1 MSKLQNETVSA
12 PPTGRWRWN
21 DETQEL
27 EPTCY
32 STSVETKEK
41 RKNEK
46 SSTYQDHF
54 RNHLEKISR
63 RKISSRG
70 GRSAMKN
77 TAGFAMQNALK
88 ATLKRSQRDSV
99 TIDHIKHV
107 AVTLVQE
114 KECLPIPPCFL
125 DVIQSREMDE
135 FLASL
140 LLYLSC
146 HLERK
151 SLEERP
157 KTLMMEQSVTERQV
171 VAETNAKV
179 ELAKKHLGLCYSA
192 LVLGLGFSQ
201 QHHMAGGRSRVSSTY
216 RDRHL
221 YECLYS
227 FFCYVAWVTFGRQ
240 DLKGIQ
246 AEIGYLFRSDAF
258 NPALRAQG
266 AEPEGEEEEP
276 VTTQKEGQS
285 ECRQAVTHN
294 RKSQRWPALSGIVT
308 RRSPVMVSFLPS
320 PQEKAPHLFQTSF
333 SHKQQPVELVD
344 SEILMEDLRQQLASF
359 NFGILGKPLSEFSYT
374 TLILHGAKNEGEE
387 GDDEDSGGDD
397 SEGESE
403 GHETQ
408 VRGSRPSF
416 TCKRSTIAGKNSSLS
431 RANTVASRVTTE
443 ALSSDTE

>member
-157 KTLMMEQSVTERQV
+157 KTLMM
-171 VAETNAKV
+171 
-179 ELAKKHLGLCYSA
+179 
-192 LVLGLGFSQ
+192 
-201 QHHMAGGRSRVSSTY
+201 SRVSSTY